1 MSTPRLPNQ
10 KTQYKKLNE
19 RLSRYVAS
27 VLSIY
32 ESLSKEAAGIALT
45 TDYDGESEFSF
56 KDYPITRDRIQ
67 KLQQQFVSDLGGLIY
82 AGTSDEWKRS
92 NLLQDMIADKVL
104 GKYVGEHKGKK
115 YEHYYQKN
123 SGALKA
129 FQQRK
134 DRGLNLSDKLWN
146 QSKDLK
152 TSLEETLSVSIEKG
166 IDAVTLSKRI
176 SKYLLDFPSMQAT
189 YEEKFGHASKAKDC
203 EYRSIRLA
211 RSEINMAYR
220 TAEQE
225 RWRQFDFVVGYEI
238 KLSGSHPAE
247 DVCDRLAGKYPKD
260 FVWSGW
266 HPNCYTDEA
275 KVLTADG
282 WKYFRDVKDTDLIF
296 SLNPQTRD
304 VEWTSIVARQCYQYN
319 GEVVRFYNKSLECVV
334 TPDHNM
340 VYIHKYGK
348 DIRKISAKDFRM
360 TLGAF
365 YRTCEH
371 NEAKERDTINIGG
384 EIWNFDDYCEFMG
397 YWLAD
402 GSVAHT
408 STITLCQKCGEPA
421 WDGIISCINRLG
433 YKSFIKKD
441 RIEFNRAPIVRYL
454 RQFGRCNEKYI
465 PTEILSAS
473 KRQILL
479 FLNAFIKCDGYS
491 RKTKDYIGSRG
502 SLFHSEK
509 EERLYFTTSD
519 KMAGQLCQLLLMIG
533 HRPSFSIKEPKT
545 HVTQD
550 GKVFNAN
557 YPCYVINECYSGTA
571 TVFNK
576 DSLAY
581 SGNVYDLTLEKNHI
595 MYISYNGRCFWGSN
609 CMDYCVPILKT
620 EEEYFADDDIK
631 SKNEVTD
638 VPREF
643 KDWCT
648 ENWNR
653 ISKAEKRG
661 TLPYF
666 LRDNKEYY
674 QKELSVKKAAVLRHK
689 NRDAKAIQAAWDNRT
704 YLRSYAFSEK
714 SLYNYEDYID
724 VVKQGKYFGVST
736 KEVEEYVLFAKD
748 IKAEEYAKLI
758 ESANEKIRERQHKSE
773 TDNNPFASEA
783 YSTER
788 KLNAK
793 FAEDGKEA
801 DGYLR
806 DNAAKIWNGLTDE
819 QKNSLYEYTYDSTD
833 INKQLRGIAEDD
845 SNITNLIEQITQAID
860 KSAYDFDMYVG
871 REDSIDG
878 FCKRYG
884 IDVSQLKEMA
894 LKSDFGELIGKEAT
908 EPAFLSTT
916 DNKFRSSNG
925 VDLTIYMPKGTKCI
939 YCEPFSYFGHD
950 VNGCGKMNDGGGK
963 DWDGISKQR
972 IFGSEAELLLQ
983 RDTRMKVV
991 SIKYENGVY
1000 YVEVDVVGQI
1010 KQQKK

>member
-19 RLSRYVAS
+19 RLSKYMAS

-32 ESLSKEAAGIALT
+32 ESLNKEAAKIALS
-45 TDYDGESEFSF
+45 TDYDGTEEFSF
-56 KDYPITRDRIQ
+56 DDYPITKDRVQ

-176 SKYLLDFPSMQAT
+176 SKYLWDFPSMQAA

-266 HPNCYTDEA
+266 HPN
-275 KVLTADG
+275 
-282 WKYFRDVKDTDLIF
+282 DL
-296 SLNPQTRD
+296 
-304 VEWTSIVARQCYQYN
+304 
-319 GEVVRFYNKSLECVV
+319 
-334 TPDHNM
+334 
-340 VYIHKYGK
+340 
-348 DIRKISAKDFRM
+348 
-360 TLGAF
+360 
-365 YRTCEH
+365 
-371 NEAKERDTINIGG
+371 
-384 EIWNFDDYCEFMG
+384 
-397 YWLAD
+397 
-402 GSVAHT
+402 
-408 STITLCQKCGEPA
+408 
-421 WDGIISCINRLG
+421 
-433 YKSFIKKD
+433 
-441 RIEFNRAPIVRYL
+441 
-454 RQFGRCNEKYI
+454 
-465 PTEILSAS
+465 
-473 KRQILL
+473 
-479 FLNAFIKCDGYS
+479 
-491 RKTKDYIGSRG
+491 
-502 SLFHSEK
+502 
-509 EERLYFTTSD
+509 
-519 KMAGQLCQLLLMIG
+519 
-533 HRPSFSIKEPKT
+533 
-545 HVTQD
+545 
-550 GKVFNAN
+550 
-557 YPCYVINECYSGTA
+557 CYV
-571 TVFNK
+571 
-576 DSLAY
+576 
-581 SGNVYDLTLEKNHI
+581 
-595 MYISYNGRCFWGSN
+595 
-609 CMDYCVPILKT
+609 VPILKT

-724 VVKQGKYFGVST
+724 VVKQGKSFGVST

-860 KSAYDFDMYVG
+860 KSAYDFDMYVR

-916 DNKFRSSNG
+916 DNKFKFSNG
-925 VDLTIYMPKGTKCI
+925 VDLTIYVPKGTKCI
-939 YCEPFSYFGHD
+939 YSEPFSYFGYD

-963 DWDGISKQR
+963 DWDGISKQSTV
-972 IFGSEAELLLQ
+972 GEEAELLLQ

>member
-19 RLSRYVAS
+19 RLSKYMAS

-32 ESLSKEAAGIALT
+32 ESVSKEAAGIALT

-166 IDAVTLSKRI
+166 IDAVTLSKRV
-176 SKYLLDFPSMQAT
+176 SKYLWDFPSMQAA

-266 HPNCYTDEA
+266 HPN
-275 KVLTADG
+275 
-282 WKYFRDVKDTDLIF
+282 DL
-296 SLNPQTRD
+296 
-304 VEWTSIVARQCYQYN
+304 
-319 GEVVRFYNKSLECVV
+319 
-334 TPDHNM
+334 
-340 VYIHKYGK
+340 
-348 DIRKISAKDFRM
+348 
-360 TLGAF
+360 
-365 YRTCEH
+365 
-371 NEAKERDTINIGG
+371 
-384 EIWNFDDYCEFMG
+384 
-397 YWLAD
+397 
-402 GSVAHT
+402 
-408 STITLCQKCGEPA
+408 
-421 WDGIISCINRLG
+421 
-433 YKSFIKKD
+433 
-441 RIEFNRAPIVRYL
+441 
-454 RQFGRCNEKYI
+454 
-465 PTEILSAS
+465 
-473 KRQILL
+473 
-479 FLNAFIKCDGYS
+479 
-491 RKTKDYIGSRG
+491 
-502 SLFHSEK
+502 
-509 EERLYFTTSD
+509 
-519 KMAGQLCQLLLMIG
+519 
-533 HRPSFSIKEPKT
+533 
-545 HVTQD
+545 
-550 GKVFNAN
+550 
-557 YPCYVINECYSGTA
+557 CYV
-571 TVFNK
+571 
-576 DSLAY
+576 
-581 SGNVYDLTLEKNHI
+581 
-595 MYISYNGRCFWGSN
+595 
-609 CMDYCVPILKT
+609 VPILKT

-689 NRDAKAIQAAWDNRT
+689 NRDAKAIQAAWDNRNALQDRYGKAIGNLRRNSRYWGTDISEIEEYLQGAKISVDEYGFDEKLDELMLKAVGENNRVRAEANARFARLKTLRDDLSMSYGDYRHDDIISEIDSFLAKHKPNANEMVYGASYEPTKSKEIRDELSNLQRKVQKRTDVLHTQNVAMLESKLET
-704 YLRSYAFSEK
+704 YKMVPMSFDEADHLLPNPMFSTEERPYRVNCQSCVVAYELRRRGFDVEALPNFEIDGSPQMSLASNTSIIWIDRKTGRTPIAEYVSLSGLSGESALSAVEDKIKVKGRYHISVVWKQTDADGKLLGHVFTIERKRNGTIFAYDPQDGSHPDNFLKNQLENVSRSYRVK
-714 SLYNYEDYID
+714 IYRVDNCDVNTQYID
-724 VVKQGKYFGVST
+724 KIVK
-736 KEVEEYVLFAKD
+736 
-748 IKAEEYAKLI
+748 
-758 ESANEKIRERQHKSE
+758 
-773 TDNNPFASEA
+773 
-783 YSTER
+783 
-788 KLNAK
+788 
-793 FAEDGKEA
+793 
-801 DGYLR
+801 
-806 DNAAKIWNGLTDE
+806 
-819 QKNSLYEYTYDSTD
+819 
-833 INKQLRGIAEDD
+833 
-845 SNITNLIEQITQAID
+845 
-860 KSAYDFDMYVG
+860 
-871 REDSIDG
+871 
-878 FCKRYG
+878 
-884 IDVSQLKEMA
+884 
-894 LKSDFGELIGKEAT
+894 
-908 EPAFLSTT
+908 
-916 DNKFRSSNG
+916 
-925 VDLTIYMPKGTKCI
+925 
-939 YCEPFSYFGHD
+939 
-950 VNGCGKMNDGGGK
+950 
-963 DWDGISKQR
+963 
-972 IFGSEAELLLQ
+972 
-983 RDTRMKVV
+983 
-991 SIKYENGVY
+991 
-1000 YVEVDVVGQI
+1000 
-1010 KQQKK
+1010 KK